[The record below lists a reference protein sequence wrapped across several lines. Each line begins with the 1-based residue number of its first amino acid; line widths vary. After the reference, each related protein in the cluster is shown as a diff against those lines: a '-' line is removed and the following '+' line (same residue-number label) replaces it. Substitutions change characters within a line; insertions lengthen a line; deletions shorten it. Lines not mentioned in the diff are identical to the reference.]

1 MAQRPLH
8 EEHDDA
14 LRHGQFSEMGSLLGG
29 PYYKG
34 AVLYLYIYV
43 AWTFRVYLAHPFVYY
58 LQNFLKVVVVVVV
71 VGVVGVGV
79 VVVVVVVG
87 VGVVVVVVVV
97 VVVAV
102 NVDPAGQQ
110 PDLGKHPRFV
120 FPVTW

>member
-1 MAQRPLH
+1 M
-8 EEHDDA
+8 
-14 LRHGQFSEMGSLLGG
+14 
-29 PYYKG
+29 Y
-34 AVLYLYIYV
+34 VYIYIYAYVYMYV
-43 AWTFRVYLAHPFVYY
+43 AWTFRVYLARPFVYY

-71 VGVVGVGV
+71 VLGVVG

-87 VGVVVVVVVV
+87 VGVVVVV

-110 PDLGKHPRFV
+110 PDLGKHPGFV